1 MKRKMVAASL
11 AAMMT
16 AMLLT
21 GCGEKEGSAPA
32 VSGESSTSRVEVSE
46 ESREQ
51 SAVEA
56 DRADLGTI
64 RKIVDYYNAQIPKNI
79 PEYEVY
85 CIHEYSDLYR
95 GSFDWDAYG
104 SYISLSYYTTSA
116 WDYISIGVDQE
127 SGLAY
132 MDIDISYDDSTG
144 YEVHINDVD
153 MQTIAQA
160 LADPS
165 FIEEDDI
172 YADDALDDHDVYT
185 DVRIMFARLQELGDR
200 AFAKVPGM
208 NDATSIGLL
217 PQVNV
222 GEAPDTLL
230 SKEIPFLVSE
240 HVFENGQC
248 TDCQM
253 SWYDYMLQSIL
264 KIDSDSE
271 GDRGVLYGMESE
283 YLLDESDIIQIANR
297 HGNGSIAY
305 RRVLINP
312 DQSGDQSEYYTINFN
327 TEGRMNYSVVRQE
340 SFLTEKRGADEPDI
354 YGSFQCTM
362 QMETDAEHLAET
374 LTSKEA
380 MMDNFS
386 YDITFFSVDGEE
398 YEYFEDWAEEDIAS
412 YLERN
417 NFRPV
422 SKEELCAELA
432 KISSRMMKAIDK
444 SLLELGTSLADAGIH
459 MDQFQ

>member
-1 MKRKMVAASL
+1 MKRKMVAACL

-21 GCGEKEGSAPA
+21 GCGEKEGSDPA

-56 DRADLGTI
+56 DRTDLGTI
-64 RKIVDYYNAQIPKNI
+64 RKIVDYYNAQIPQNI

-104 SYISLSYYTTSA
+104 NYISLSYYTTSA
-116 WDYISIGVDQE
+116 WDYISIGIDQE

-144 YEVHINDVD
+144 YEVHIDDVD

-222 GEAPDTLL
+222 GEAPASLL
-230 SKEIPFLVSE
+230 SKELPFLVSE

-264 KIDSDSE
+264 EIDPESE
-271 GDRGVLYGMESE
+271 GDYGTLYGMESE
-283 YLLDESDIIQIANR
+283 FMLDESDIIRFSNR
-297 HGNGSIAY
+297 YGNGSIAY

-312 DQSGDQSEYYTINFN
+312 DQSGHHSEHYTLSFN
-327 TEGRMNYSVVRQE
+327 GEGRMSYSIIYE
-340 SFLTEKRGADEPDI
+340 DIFLTQEVGGEGPDI
-354 YGSFQCTM
+354 YGRFQCNL

-380 MMDNFS
+380 MMDQFTYSIYLFS
-386 YDITFFSVDGEE
+386 TNEE
-398 YEYFEDWAEEDIAS
+398 DYEYFEGWNEEEIAS
-412 YLERN
+412 YLADN
-417 NFRPV
+417 HYVPV
-422 SKEELCAELA
+422 SKEDICTELA
-432 KISSRMMKAIDK
+432 RISSRMMKAIDK